1 MADKS
6 APIRGPIQRL
16 SRAVRPL
23 ALTIALALGLSAT
36 TALAETQSPDRGAP
50 ESAALDIRRT
60 IEAPSVDHAELPRV
74 LSEADAA
81 RYGRI
86 FALQREGAMQ
96 AADREIAQLDSDL
109 LMGHV
114 LFQRYMH
121 PTAWRS
127 SYLELKDWMATYA
140 DHPGAQRIYQL
151 ALKRRPPN
159 YKWPQEP
166 RSVSL
171 AGIERL
177 GGAAEFDAQETRRA
191 APAPDPYAGK
201 SRWERGQIRKTQR
214 QIVRWV
220 QRGSVTHSL
229 EHLRRGEHQRLFT
242 PLAYA
247 ESLGVIARGYYRY
260 HKDAEAMEVAAE
272 AARRGGENAARA
284 HWWGGLAAFRAGA
297 FETAFEHFAALSNS
311 PSAQPW
317 RRAAGAYWAARAALI
332 GGQPEKMNPM
342 LKRAAETPRSFYGL
356 LATRALG
363 QTPALDFSLPALSA
377 DEVELLM
384 RIPAARRAV
393 ALIEAGESERADGEL
408 RRFVDALPPSM
419 AETLL
424 AFADAAGLADL
435 AYRVGWDLARSE
447 GVRLD
452 AALYPLPGW
461 RPEDGFSIDRA
472 LIFAFVRQESRF
484 RARAV
489 SYAGARGLM
498 QLMPATAGW
507 IAGERYRGAKRAEL
521 FEPALNLSLGQ
532 RYIGMLLD
540 QPDIAGNLF
549 YAAAAYNGGP
559 GNLNKW
565 RDRIDYV
572 DDPLLFI
579 ESLPSRETRDYV
591 EQVMANLWVYR
602 HRMGQATPTL
612 DALIA
617 GAWPI
622 YIGLDATEIAE
633 QPIAAVD

>member
-1 MADKS
+1 MADSS
-6 APIRGPIQRL
+6 ARFWGPFERF
-16 SRAVRPL
+16 SRA
-23 ALTIALALGLSAT
+23 AAAGALALGLA
-36 TALAETQSPDRGAP
+36 AGFAAAETPAP
-50 ESAALDIRRT
+50 ESAALDIRRAV
-60 IEAPSVDHAELPRV
+60 EAPSVDHAALPRV

-81 RYGRI
+81 RYARI

-96 AADREIAQLDSDL
+96 SADREMAQLESDL
-109 LMGHV
+109 LLGHV

-127 SYLELKDWMATYA
+127 SYLELKGWMAEYA
-140 DHPGAQRIYQL
+140 DHPGAQRIYRL
-151 ALKRRPPN
+151 ALKRRPAN

-166 RSVSL
+166 RSVAL
-171 AGIERL
+171 PGIEKLSGEASLEGEGDRL
-177 GGAAEFDAQETRRA
+177 VER
-191 APAPDPYAGK
+191 APDPYAGK
-201 SRWERGQIRKTQR
+201 TRWERGQIRSVQR

-229 EHLRRGEHQRLFT
+229 EHLRQDAHQRLFT

-247 ESLGVIARGYYRY
+247 QSLGVIARGYYRY
-260 HKDAEAMEVAAE
+260 HKDAEAMDVAAE
-272 AARRGGENAARA
+272 AARRGGDEAARA

-297 FETAFEHFAALSNS
+297 FETAYAHFAALS
-311 PSAQPW
+311 AARTADAW
-317 RRAAGAYWAARAALI
+317 RRAAGAYWAARAALV
-332 GGQPEKMNPM
+332 GGRPQQMNAM

-363 QTPALDFSLPALSA
+363 QAPALDFSLPALSA
-377 DEVELLM
+377 DEVAVLM
-384 RIPAARRAV
+384 QIPAARRAV
-393 ALIEAGESERADGEL
+393 ALIEVGESERADAEL
-408 RRFVDALPPSM
+408 RRFVDALPPAM

-435 AYRVGWDLARSE
+435 AYRVGRDLVRRE
-447 GVRLD
+447 GLRLD

-461 RPEDGFSIDRA
+461 RPQDGFRIDRA
-472 LIFAFVRQESRF
+472 LVYAFVRQESRF

-532 RYIGMLLD
+532 RYIAMLLD

-565 RDRIDYV
+565 RDKIEYV

-591 EQVMANLWVYR
+591 EHVMANLWIYR

-622 YIGLDATEIAE
+622 YMGLDATEIAE
-633 QPIAAVD
+633 QPIAAVE